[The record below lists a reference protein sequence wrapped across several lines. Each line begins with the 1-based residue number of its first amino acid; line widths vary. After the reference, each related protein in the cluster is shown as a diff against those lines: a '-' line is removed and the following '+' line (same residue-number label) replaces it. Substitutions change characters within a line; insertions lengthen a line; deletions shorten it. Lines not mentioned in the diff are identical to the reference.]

1 MRDITRNTL
10 VGLCTLG
17 GFVGGAWLLL
27 NVGEFEAMFR
37 RTWQI
42 ECAFDEAG
50 GLRSGSLVTL
60 NGVPIGRVHS
70 IEIGAD
76 RERPV
81 TIVAQIDEG
90 SRIPDPS
97 VPSIAA
103 TLLGSGARLE
113 FTAVLPLADPPRY
126 YLESRPPIL
135 RGEVLSIEDR
145 LTRAV
150 DARLKPLSD
159 GLLAIGELAR
169 NMNALL
175 EPPAPGA
182 EDQSIQTAV
191 VRLNKVLGS
200 VDKTL
205 AAADLWLSDEQ
216 LKQDVKSAAYNANE
230 TLRAASTAMHRVA
243 ELADGVRNDTQF
255 IRSSLVSTLDRAS
268 QTLDEVRRVTR
279 LAADGQGTVGKL
291 LNDAQLYE
299 GLSDSAARLS
309 DALAKLNLLLEK
321 IQAEGLNLDLK

>member
-1 MRDITRNTL
+1 M
-10 VGLCTLG
+10 
-17 GFVGGAWLLL
+17 L
-27 NVGEFEAMFR
+27 NVGEFETMFR
-37 RTWQI
+37 RTWHI

-60 NGVPIGRVHS
+60 NGVPIGRVQS
-70 IEIGAD
+70 IAIGPD

-81 TIVAQIDEG
+81 VIIAQIDEG

-97 VPSIAA
+97 VPMIAA

-113 FTAVLPLADPPRY
+113 FSAVLPLVDPPRY
-126 YLESRPPIL
+126 YLESRPPVL

-150 DARLKPLSD
+150 DIRLKPLSE

-175 EPPAPGA
+175 EPPAEGQ
-182 EDQSIQTAV
+182 EDQSIKTAV
-191 VRLNKVLGS
+191 VRLNRVLAS
-200 VDKTL
+200 VDTTL
-205 AAADLWLSDEQ
+205 EAADMWLSDEQ

-243 ELADGVRNDTQF
+243 ELADGVRDDTQF
-255 IRSSLVSTLDRAS
+255 IRASLISTLDRAS

-279 LAADGQGTVGKL
+279 LAADGKGTVGKL
-291 LNDAQLYE
+291 LNDAQLYD
-299 GLSDSAARLS
+299 GLADSAARLS
-309 DALAKLNLLLEK
+309 DALAKMNLLLEK
-321 IQAEGLNLDLK
+321 IQAEGLGVDLR